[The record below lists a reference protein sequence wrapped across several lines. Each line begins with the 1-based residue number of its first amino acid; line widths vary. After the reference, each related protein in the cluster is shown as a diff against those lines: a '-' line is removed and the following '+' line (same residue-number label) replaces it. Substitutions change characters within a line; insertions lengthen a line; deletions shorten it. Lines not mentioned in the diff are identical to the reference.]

1 MRIIW
6 DEWKRRV
13 NLDKHGFDF
22 AELSV
27 EFFLAAVT
35 MPARNRRSKAIGRLN
50 DGTVVV
56 IYLTLGSEAISVI
69 SMRTARHDERRRLE

>member
-6 DEWKRRV
+6 DERKRWV

-35 MPARNRRSKAIGRLN
+35 MPARNRRSW
-50 DGTVVV
+50 
-56 IYLTLGSEAISVI
+56 
-69 SMRTARHDERRRLE
+69 